1 MIVLRDVCKTYQVG
15 DEIVRALDHASLT
28 VRDGEFVSI
37 IGPSGSGKS
46 TMMNIIGCLDTADS
60 GEYLL
65 DDIPIEDY
73 TENELAQIRSR
84 KIGFVFQSFNLIP
97 QLTAQE
103 NVELPLIYQRV
114 RRSERRRRVAEALER
129 VQLTGRRHHLPS
141 ELSGGQQQRVAI
153 ARAIAAHPLP
163 HGPGYHGHLSRASR
177 ERQHH
182 RAHHPR
188 RRRSPPGPAEH
199 PHPGRPGEGGGPMI
213 QSVRMAIK
221 SISGNKMRA
230 FLTMLGIIIGV
241 MALVI
246 LVSLVSGATGNV
258 TDTIASLGS
267 DQITVRISDDKGRP
281 VYITDLNEWMG
292 EGAFGRIAPV
302 ATESVTAKYGTETG
316 SLTVYGTTAPYLD
329 IQKLDVL
336 VGRFLKTADE
346 ENVSFVCVIN
356 ETAATELVGYADC
369 VGEDI
374 RLNGQRFRVVGV
386 LKDDDNSLTS
396 AFRSGSLVAY
406 VPYGALVRISD
417 SATPKITS
425 FYVSA
430 AETGTVDEAKERM
443 TEILK
448 ERFDQDED
456 AFTLSSQNALESAMN
471 SITSILAVL
480 LGGIAAISLIVGG
493 IGIMNIMLVTVTE
506 RTREIGIRKAIGASR
521 SMILTQFLVEAVVI
535 CMLGCALGILGS
547 WGVLRLITT
556 VVSGLDISF
565 QMSGGVVLIAV
576 LFCFF
581 IGIVFGLYPANKAA
595 RMAPIDALHY
605 GG

>member
-1 MIVLRDVCKTYQVG
+1 
-15 DEIVRALDHASLT
+15 
-28 VRDGEFVSI
+28 
-37 IGPSGSGKS
+37 
-46 TMMNIIGCLDTADS
+46 
-60 GEYLL
+60 
-65 DDIPIEDY
+65 
-73 TENELAQIRSR
+73 
-84 KIGFVFQSFNLIP
+84 
-97 QLTAQE
+97 
-103 NVELPLIYQRV
+103 
-114 RRSERRRRVAEALER
+114 
-129 VQLTGRRHHLPS
+129 
-141 ELSGGQQQRVAI
+141 
-153 ARAIAAHPLP
+153 
-163 HGPGYHGHLSRASR
+163 
-177 ERQHH
+177 
-182 RAHHPR
+182 
-188 RRRSPPGPAEH
+188 
-199 PHPGRPGEGGGPMI
+199 MI
-213 QSVRMAIK
+213 QSFRMAIK

-267 DQITVRISDDKGRP
+267 DQITVRVSDNKSSP
-281 VYITDLNEWMG
+281 LSIEDLSAWM
-292 EGAFGRIAPV
+292 EEDVFGRIAPV

-316 SLTVYGTTAPYLD
+316 SMTVYGTTAPYGD
-329 IQKLDVL
+329 IQKLNVL

-356 ETAATELVGYADC
+356 ETAATDLVGYADC
-369 VGEDI
+369 LGEEI
-374 RLNGQRFRVVGV
+374 RLNGHRFRVVGV
-386 LKDDDNSLTS
+386 LKDDDTSLTS
-396 AFRSGSLVAY
+396 VFRSGSRVAY
-406 VPYGALVRISD
+406 VPYAALIRISG
-417 SATPKITS
+417 TVTGEVTS

-430 AETGTVDEAKERM
+430 GTGTTVDGAKERM
-443 TEILK
+443 TELLK

-456 AFTLSSQNALESAMN
+456 AFSLSSQNALESAL
-471 SITSILAVL
+471 SSVTSILAVL

-521 SMILTQFLVEAVVI
+521 GMILTQFLVEAVVI

-547 WGVLRLITT
+547 WSVLRLITT

-565 QMSGGVVLIAV
+565 HMSGSVVLIAV